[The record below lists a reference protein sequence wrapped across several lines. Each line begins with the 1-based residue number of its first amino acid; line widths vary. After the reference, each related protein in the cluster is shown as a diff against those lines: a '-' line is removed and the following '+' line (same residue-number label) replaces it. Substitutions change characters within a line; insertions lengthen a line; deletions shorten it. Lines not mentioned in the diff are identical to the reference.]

1 MRRGAEPAVADFIHA
16 EADLLDR
23 AEYDAWLSLYAEDA
37 FYWIPLDRAQ
47 TSPLDGPSHVYD
59 TKDALMARVI
69 RLQDPQNVTQQPPS
83 RCSRVVGR
91 VWEAAA
97 AQSGTVPEDAVVVQA
112 PVHTVEALP
121 NHDPDVSLRIF
132 AGTTTWCLSPEGN
145 GYRIRWKRID
155 LVNSE
160 MGMYGVSIIL

>member
-1 MRRGAEPAVADFIHA
+1 MRGAATAAADFVHA

-23 AEYDAWLSLYAEDA
+23 GDYDTWLSLYADDA
-37 FYWIPLDRAQ
+37 YYWIPLDRDQA
-47 TSPLDGPSHVYD
+47 SPLSGPSHVYD

-69 RLQDPQNVTQQPPS
+69 RLQDPQNITQQPAS

-91 VWEAAA
+91 VWQVET
-97 AQSGTVPEDAVVVQA
+97 SGAGELPEGAVVVRA

-121 NHDPDVSLRIF
+121 HHDPDDSLRVF
-132 AGTTTWCLSPEGN
+132 AGATSWCLTPEN
-145 GYRIRWKRID
+145 GSYRIRWKRID